1 MSYLEYRVKAIPTGF
16 RKIFFMNWGL
26 VLLLVAAASIGF
38 LMLYSVAGGQWD
50 PWASAQI
57 KRFGLG
63 LALMFVV
70 AIIPIWFWR
79 NVSVVAYIG
88 SLILLIVVAYFGS
101 VGMGAQRWIDLGFM
115 RLQPSELCKITLV
128 MVLAAYYDW
137 LPAERV
143 SNPIWVIFPIIII
156 LIPVGM
162 VVTQPDLGTS
172 LLLLFGGGAVMF
184 LAGVHW
190 AYFVSVIAMG
200 AGGIVAIFQSRGQ
213 TWQLLNDY
221 QYRRIDTFLDPA
233 SDPLGAGYHITQ
245 SKIALGSGGWAG
257 RGLMQGTQTRLNF
270 LPEKHTDFIFTTLAE
285 ELGFIGGM
293 SLLVI
298 YLLILAFCWIS
309 AAQNKDRFST
319 LLIMGVGV
327 TFFLFFAVNMSM
339 VMGLAPVVGVPL
351 PLVSYGG
358 SAMLVLMGAFGL
370 VQSAHVHR
378 PRGVLR

>member
-70 AIIPIWFWR
+70 AMIPIWFWR
-79 NVSVVAYIG
+79 NVSVVAYVG
-88 SLILLIVVAYFGS
+88 SLILLIVVAYIGS

-115 RLQPSELCKITLV
+115 RLQPSEVCKITMV

-143 SNPIWVIFPIIII
+143 SNPIWVIFPIILI

-172 LLLLFGGGAVMF
+172 LLLLFGGGAMMF

-190 AYFVSVIAMG
+190 AYFASVIAIG

-285 ELGFIGGM
+285 ELGFIGGV